1 MKVIEQ
7 LVAQALKEMKAEEP
21 AAFVKPKEETYGVF
35 ATMDEAIEA
44 SAKAQK
50 TLLFSKIE
58 DRQRYVDIIRATILR
73 RENLELISRMA
84 VEETAIGK
92 YEHKLIKNR
101 LAAEKTPGTEDLV
114 TEAQT
119 GDHGLTLVE
128 YCPFGVIGAITPKP
142 DRDHHLQLNLYDR
155 GRKHRCIQPTSKSK
169 EGFPAS
175 R

>member
-1 MKVIEQ
+1 MEMDMKVIEQ

-73 RENLELISRMA
+73 RENCCLTRCSPHRYGLLL
-84 VEETAIGK
+84 
-92 YEHKLIKNR
+92 H
-101 LAAEKTPGTEDLV
+101 LAYL
-114 TEAQT
+114 
-119 GDHGLTLVE
+119 L
-128 YCPFGVIGAITPKP
+128 
-142 DRDHHLQLNLYDR
+142 RWR
-155 GRKHRCIQPTSKSK
+155 
-169 EGFPAS
+169 
-175 R
+175 

>member
-1 MKVIEQ
+1 MEMDMKVIEQ

-101 LAAEKTPGTEDLV
+101 L
-114 TEAQT
+114 Q
-119 GDHGLTLVE
+119 
-128 YCPFGVIGAITPKP
+128 
-142 DRDHHLQLNLYDR
+142 
-155 GRKHRCIQPTSKSK
+155 RKHRAQRIL
-169 EGFPAS
+169 
-175 R
+175 

>member
-1 MKVIEQ
+1 
-7 LVAQALKEMKAEEP
+7 MKAEEP

-35 ATMDEAIEA
+35 ATMVKRRA

-101 LAAEKTPGTEDLV
+101 R
-114 TEAQT
+114 Q
-119 GDHGLTLVE
+119 
-128 YCPFGVIGAITPKP
+128 
-142 DRDHHLQLNLYDR
+142 Q
-155 GRKHRCIQPTSKSK
+155 RKHRAQRIL
-169 EGFPAS
+169 
-175 R
+175 